1 MQKAGMPWCAVR
13 CLDQVIQDISGRRF
27 GLDLSLEHR
36 VDATNTKATYFLLHV
51 YDSQIP
57 TSAYRR
63 GNKPRESWRGRNWGK
78 VDLCA
83 YPTAERGC
91 VVDLIYSSLCAGNV
105 AC

>member
-1 MQKAGMPWCAVR
+1 MQKAGMPWYAVR
-13 CLDQVIQDISGRRF
+13 CLDQVTQDISVRRF

-63 GNKPRESWRGRNWGK
+63 GNEPTESWRGHNWGED
-78 VDLCA
+78 DLCA
-83 YPTAERGC
+83 YPTAGRGC
-91 VVDLIYSSLCAGNV
+91 VVGLIYFSLCAGNV